1 MEELARTWKLVR
13 QMLGRWKWEQSYWR
27 KTVFSAPV
35 KMVVNVNC
43 TRLGWYRENIRLHK
57 CLFLLIM
64 SIYKAVLRGEGVLGT
79 YLAAGKC
86 HNSDPFPIFA
96 NYLGGFVYESFWV
109 SFFLALGST
118 TTFRGS
124 RGRPWTPTALLPDCS
139 AAWPVADNHHCFAT
153 SKYHPG
159 TILSSYGYC
168 RWVNHINVMWDPITN
183 SMYRWLDG
191 YCLKCVQC
199 TLELLKLI
207 ALVQFLEGK
216 SSESFLATLATQRR
230 GERLPV
236 GWVGVGMSTWIN
248 LSCPVLPC
256 KAPAARPPASSLPD
270 QPIFS
275 SKPHPSTD
283 NVCCPQLRA
292 KYEQ

>member
-57 CLFLLIM
+57 CLFLLIK

-153 SKYHPG
+153 SKYHLG

-168 RWVNHINVMWDPITN
+168 RLVNHINGMW
-183 SMYRWLDG
+183 G
-191 YCLKCVQC
+191 
-199 TLELLKLI
+199 
-207 ALVQFLEGK
+207 
-216 SSESFLATLATQRR
+216 
-230 GERLPV
+230 
-236 GWVGVGMSTWIN
+236 
-248 LSCPVLPC
+248 
-256 KAPAARPPASSLPD
+256 
-270 QPIFS
+270 
-275 SKPHPSTD
+275 
-283 NVCCPQLRA
+283 
-292 KYEQ
+292 